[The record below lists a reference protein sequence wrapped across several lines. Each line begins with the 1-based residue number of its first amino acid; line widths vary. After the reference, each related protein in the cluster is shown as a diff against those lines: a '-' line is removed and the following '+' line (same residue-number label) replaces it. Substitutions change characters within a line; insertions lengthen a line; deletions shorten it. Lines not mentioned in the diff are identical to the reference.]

1 VTLQANGDARRVPGG
16 CALHHRKR
24 KPSPCFHETVP
35 TPLHAVSSPALQ
47 QVRLLRSQIDQRL
60 GELLP
65 PPEHARDLVGVAMR
79 EGTLAPGKRLR
90 PLLLLLAA
98 RGLGQPTGPLL
109 DVGCAL
115 EMVHA
120 ASLFLDDL
128 PCMDDARLRRG
139 QPTVHVRYGED
150 VAMLGAVALLSHA
163 FRVVARQSHLDPLL
177 RTRMVVALSESV
189 GTDGLVRGQF
199 HDLHDGAQPRPAEAI
214 AVANQ
219 LKTGSLFTAAL
230 DMAALAAGAGADVQ
244 AALNAFG
251 TELGHAFQLMDD
263 LIDAE
268 MPTALSGKD
277 TGQDR
282 GKSTLV
288 TLLGIPGARLRL
300 GRHLEEAEASVT
312 RALGPESDLSQL
324 LRMIFMDQL
333 APAAHAA

>member
-1 VTLQANGDARRVPGG
+1 M
-16 CALHHRKR
+16 
-24 KPSPCFHETVP
+24 P
-35 TPLHAVSSPALQ
+35 TPLPVASSPALQ

-65 PPEHARDLVGVAMR
+65 PPEHARDLVGIAMR

-98 RGLGQPTGPLL
+98 RGLGQPTSPLL
-109 DVGCAL
+109 DLGCAL

-139 QPTVHVRYGED
+139 QPTVHIRYGED

-163 FRVVARQSHLDPLL
+163 FRVVARQDHLDPLL
-177 RTRMVVALSESV
+177 RTRLVVALSESV
-189 GTDGLVRGQF
+189 GTEGLVRGQF
-199 HDLHDGAQPRPAEAI
+199 HDLHDGAHQRPAEAI
-214 AVANQ
+214 AASNQ

-230 DMAALAAGAGADVQ
+230 DMAALAASAGPDVRE
-244 AALNAFG
+244 ALRDFG
-251 TELGHAFQLMDD
+251 MELGHAFQLMDD

-268 MPTALSGKD
+268 MPSALSGKD
-277 TGQDR
+277 TGKDQ

-288 TLLGIPGARLRL
+288 TLLGAPAARLQL
-300 GRHLEEAEASVT
+300 ARHLEQAEASVA
-312 RALGPESDLSQL
+312 RALGPGSDLAQL
-324 LRMIFMDQL
+324 LRLVFAEQP